1 MKRREVITF
10 LGAAVLWPLTARA
23 QTQATVNAAADNQV
37 GQVATLQGS
46 ATVTRANAAAAL
58 LKVSDAIHKGDEL
71 QTGANSSLGITFD
84 DETTLS
90 LSANTRIVVN
100 EFIYRE
106 GGKGNRGL
114 FNAARGTLA
123 FVAGLLAKSGEMK
136 ITTETAVIGIRG
148 TTGVVDV
155 PEGGA
160 AGEAKIKLYPDA
172 DGRVGRL
179 EVFNP
184 QGGRLGTLTQGASAF
199 AIRRGAGGQVAAVPF
214 RIPPQEARATVPWCS
229 GCSLRTTSAA
239 RWRSSEGSH
248 AGSNSR
254 TASPSGRD
262 PTCPNAIPPCRKGG
276 GRSRDGLRIS
286 NRNCAVHSALMFASL
301 MTVPHFSISNLT

>member
-23 QTQATVNAAADNQV
+23 QTQATINAAADNQV

-136 ITTETAVIGIRG
+136 ITTETAVIGRRGRGGQDQALSRCRWARG
-148 TTGVVDV
+148 TARSVQPAGRAARHFDAGCERVRDPAWRRRTSGRCAV
-155 PEGGA
+155 PDSA
-160 AGEAKIKLYPDA
+160 AGGPRDRAVVQRLFASHNI
-172 DGRVGRL
+172 GRQMAIQRRQSRRQQQQNRQPERPRPNL
-179 EVFNP
+179 PKRNP
-184 QGGRLGTLTQGASAF
+184 
-199 AIRRGAGGQVAAVPF
+199 
-214 RIPPQEARATVPWCS
+214 TVPK
-229 GCSLRTTSAA
+229 R
-239 RWRSSEGSH
+239 RR
-248 AGSNSR
+248 
-254 TASPSGRD
+254 P
-262 PTCPNAIPPCRKGG
+262 
-276 GRSRDGLRIS
+276 
-286 NRNCAVHSALMFASL
+286 
-301 MTVPHFSISNLT
+301 